1 MQLWGGRFNKST
13 DKLVQLFN
21 SSLGFDKRLY
31 QEDITASCT
40 WAKGLEKAGVLTK
53 SETKTIL
60 SGLEKIRIEFI
71 AKTFIFDENDEDIH
85 TAVERRLTEIIG
97 SVAGKLHTGRSRNDQ
112 VATDFRLWTIHAC
125 STLMEHIVSLQNE
138 LIKSAAD
145 NLNTPMPGY
154 THLQPAQPITWGLWS
169 LSHFWPLQRDMQR
182 LTQIQERTSSLPLG
196 SAALA
201 GTSFDIDRAKLAAD
215 LDFKSISENSLDAVS
230 DRDFAAEFLFITAM
244 IGVHL
249 SRLSEQL
256 ILFSSS
262 EFGFVSLDDGYTTGS
277 SLLPQKKN
285 PDTLELTRGKSGRLI
300 GNLTGLLV
308 TLKGLPSAYDK
319 DLQEDKEYLF
329 DSADTLNLALPVMSG
344 LISTLKI
351 NAGKMSAS
359 ILPTLSATDM
369 ADYLVDKGVPFRE
382 AHGIV
387 GKLVLLSEKH
397 GKDLTALSLDEM
409 KTISQHFA
417 EDVMKIFDVETAL
430 ERRAVIGG
438 TSSKYLHIQ
447 LQAANKALNNLST

>member
-13 DKLVQLFN
+13 DKLVQIFN
-21 SSLGFDKRLY
+21 SSLSFDKRLY
-31 QEDITASCT
+31 QEDITASCSWT
-40 WAKGLEKAGVLTK
+40 KGLKKAGVLTN
-53 SETKTIL
+53 SETETIL
-60 SGLEKIRIEFI
+60 SGLEKVRIEFVED
-71 AKTFIFDENDEDIH
+71 KFRFDETDEDIH

-97 SVAGKLHTGRSRNDQ
+97 PVAGKLHTGRSRNDQ
-112 VATDFRLWTIHAC
+112 VATDTRLWTIHAC
-125 STLMEHIVSLQNE
+125 SNLVEHIVNLQSE
-138 LIKSAAD
+138 LIKSATD

-169 LSHFWPLQRDMQR
+169 LSHFWPLQRDVQR
-182 LTQIQERTSSLPLG
+182 LIQVQERTSSLPLG

-201 GTSFDIDRAKLAAD
+201 GTSFAIDRVELAAE
-215 LDFKSISENSLDAVS
+215 LEFNSISENSLDAVS
-230 DRDFAAEFLFITAM
+230 DRDFAAEFLFSTAM
-244 IGVHL
+244 IGIHL

-285 PDTLELTRGKSGRLI
+285 PDTLELTRGKSGRLV
-300 GNLTGLLV
+300 GNLTGLLI

-329 DSADTLNLALPVMSG
+329 DSADTLNLALPVMAG
-344 LISTLKI
+344 VISTLNI
-351 NAGKMSAS
+351 NADKMLDS

-369 ADYLVDKGVPFRE
+369 ADYLVGKGVPFRE
-382 AHGIV
+382 AHGLV
-387 GKLVLLSEKH
+387 GKLVLLAEQH
-397 GKDLTALSLDEM
+397 GKDLTTLSLDKM
-409 KTISQHFA
+409 KTISQHFT
-417 EDVMKIFDVETAL
+417 EDVMEVFNVEAAL

-438 TSSKYLHIQ
+438 TSSEYLHKQ
-447 LQAANKALNNLST
+447 LQAANKALKN

>member
-13 DKLVQLFN
+13 DKLVQIFN
-21 SSLGFDKRLY
+21 SSLSFDKRLY
-31 QEDITASCT
+31 EEDITASCSWT
-40 WAKGLEKAGVLTK
+40 KGLKKAGVLTN
-53 SETKTIL
+53 SETETIL
-60 SGLEKIRIEFI
+60 SGLEKVRIEFVED
-71 AKTFIFDENDEDIH
+71 KFRFDETDEDIH

-97 SVAGKLHTGRSRNDQ
+97 PVAGKLHTGRSRNDQ
-112 VATDFRLWTIHAC
+112 VATDTRLWTIHAC
-125 STLMEHIVSLQNE
+125 SNLVEHIVNLQSE
-138 LIKSAAD
+138 LIKSATD

-169 LSHFWPLQRDMQR
+169 LSHFWPLQRDVQR
-182 LTQIQERTSSLPLG
+182 LIQVQERTSSLPLG

-201 GTSFDIDRAKLAAD
+201 GTSFAIDRVELAAE
-215 LDFKSISENSLDAVS
+215 LEFNSISENSLDAVS
-230 DRDFAAEFLFITAM
+230 DRDFAAEFLFSTAM
-244 IGVHL
+244 IGIHL

-285 PDTLELTRGKSGRLI
+285 PDTLELTRGKSGRLV
-300 GNLTGLLV
+300 GNLTGLLI

-329 DSADTLNLALPVMSG
+329 DSADTLNLALPVMAG
-344 LISTLKI
+344 VISTLNI
-351 NAGKMSAS
+351 NADKMLDS

-369 ADYLVDKGVPFRE
+369 ADYLVGKGVPFRE
-382 AHGIV
+382 AHGLV
-387 GKLVLLSEKH
+387 GKLVLLAEQH
-397 GKDLTALSLDEM
+397 GKDLTTLSLDKM
-409 KTISQHFA
+409 KTISQHFT
-417 EDVMKIFDVETAL
+417 EDVMEVFNVEAAL

-438 TSSKYLHIQ
+438 TSSEYLHKQ
-447 LQAANKALNNLST
+447 LQAANKALKN

>member
-31 QEDITASCT
+31 QEDITASRT

-53 SETKTIL
+53 SEAKTIL
-60 SGLEKIRIEFI
+60 SGLEKIRMEFI
-71 AKTFIFDENDEDIH
+71 EKTFIFGENDEDIH

-125 STLMEHIVSLQNE
+125 SKLMEHIVSLQKE
-138 LIKSAAD
+138 LIKSATD
-145 NLNTPMPGY
+145 NLSTPMPGY

-169 LSHFWPLQRDMQR
+169 LSHFWPLQRDIQR

-201 GTSFDIDRAKLAAD
+201 GTSFAIDRAKLAAD
-215 LDFKSISENSLDAVS
+215 LEFNSISENSLDAVS
-230 DRDFAAEFLFITAM
+230 DRDFAAEFLFATAL

-300 GNLTGLLV
+300 GNLTGLLA

-351 NAGKMSAS
+351 NADKMSAS

-387 GKLVLLSEKH
+387 GKLVLLAEKH
-397 GKDLTALSLDEM
+397 EKDLTALSLDEM
-409 KTISQHFA
+409 KAISQYFA
-417 EDVMKIFDVETAL
+417 EDVMEIFDVETAL
-430 ERRAVIGG
+430 ERRAVVGG
-438 TSSKYLHIQ
+438 TSSEYLHVQI
-447 LQAANKALNNLST
+447 LAANKALNNLDT